1 MRQEGRPEMLVHH
14 LEATMRPAP
23 GGGPRFEVK
32 ADDADWGHPGLAGRF
47 TPDFSGF
54 GFRLTADRLAA
65 DPEKARRVP
74 FVEEKIWKY
83 IEPHGPIGV
92 VLDYQSA
99 PPGKDADVTTT
110 VNFEGTTVGL
120 PTLGLTGEDA
130 TGRLSVHD
138 KIVKLDDVRGRMA
151 GGRVAFSGP
160 IDFQHKPDRYDLAMD
175 LDGVDLTQLP
185 ESWQLHRVGVRGR
198 YTGKAGLRLALTA
211 RRAGPDR
218 LDGRRPRRRRRGSRH
233 PAGAPRA

>member
-1 MRQEGRPEMLVHH
+1 M
-14 LEATMRPAP
+14 
-23 GGGPRFEVK
+23 
-32 ADDADWGHPGLAGRF
+32 
-47 TPDFSGF
+47 
-54 GFRLTADRLAA
+54 
-65 DPEKARRVP
+65 
-74 FVEEKIWKY
+74 
-83 IEPHGPIGV
+83 
-92 VLDYQSA
+92 LDYQSA

-198 YTGKAGLRLALTA
+198 YTGKAGLRLVLRPEGLDLTGSTGDGRVNA
-211 RRAGPDR
+211 AEVRGIPLKRLELTLRGAGPAQ
-218 LDGRRPRRRRRGSRH
+218 GAGRRRGRGASRKARSS
-233 PAGAPRA
+233 PNGSTPISG